1 MGVARSEEK
10 KKKKKKAEKKKS
22 SAAVSSKKSS
32 SGDSGTPRAKTFEY
46 VETAESLKKKPSS
59 DEKKKLTPL
68 KTDDS
73 SPDSKMPAKKSP
85 KEASASSGKSPK
97 SASKASSPTPSSSRK
112 KSGKLTYIEMVHDA
126 IVALKDR
133 SGSSSVAISKWIL
146 ANNDHTKSVSPNM
159 YKSRVN
165 LAIKTGVKEERFIK
179 VKNSYK
185 ISPEWKKKEQ
195 ASKRAKEASRKK
207 AQKELEK
214 SKQKRQE
221 ELDKAKAEQ
230 ERKRKLEEMVSH
242 ASCEC
247 FSNFSTTYLLTN
259 NNS

>member
-1 MGVARSEEK
+1 MLGVARSQE

-22 SAAVSSKKSS
+22 SAAVSLKSS
-32 SGDSGTPRAKTFEY
+32 SGDSGTPRAKTFEC
-46 VETAESLKKKPSS
+46 VETAESLTKKPSS
-59 DEKKKLTPL
+59 DEKKKLTPV

-85 KEASASSGKSPK
+85 KEASSSSSKSPK
-97 SASKASSPTPSSSRK
+97 SASKASSPTPSNNRK
-112 KSGKLTYIEMVHDA
+112 RSGKPTYVEMVHDA

-146 ANNDHTKSVSPNM
+146 ANNDHAKSVSPNM

-165 LAIKTGVKEERFIK
+165 LAIKSGVKEDRFIK
-179 VKNSYK
+179 VKSSYK

-207 AQKELEK
+207 AQKELDK
-214 SKQKRQE
+214 AKQKRQE

-242 ASCEC
+242 
-247 FSNFSTTYLLTN
+247 
-259 NNS
+259 

>member
-73 SPDSKMPAKKSP
+73 SPDSKMPAKNSP
-85 KEASASSGKSPK
+85 KEASASSGKSP
-97 SASKASSPTPSSSRK
+97 ASKASSPTPSSSRK